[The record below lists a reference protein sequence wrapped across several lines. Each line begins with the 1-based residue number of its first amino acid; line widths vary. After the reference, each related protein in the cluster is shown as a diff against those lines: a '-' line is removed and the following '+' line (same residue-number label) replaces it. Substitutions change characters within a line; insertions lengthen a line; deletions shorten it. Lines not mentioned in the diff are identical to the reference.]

1 MIRDNFVHIN
11 YIPRNSII
19 DYDNKDDN
27 DLILQENFEDD
38 RDILNTNY
46 IYDYLD

>member
-11 YIPRNSII
+11 YIARNSII